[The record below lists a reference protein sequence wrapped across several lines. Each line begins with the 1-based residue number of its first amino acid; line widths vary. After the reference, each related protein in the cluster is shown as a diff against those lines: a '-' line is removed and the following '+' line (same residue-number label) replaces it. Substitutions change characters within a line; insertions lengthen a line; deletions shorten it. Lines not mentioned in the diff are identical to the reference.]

1 MVMHKKRSI
10 EVHLEFFLL
19 SLTCLS
25 AMSLTLPSVF
35 ADESTVDV
43 VTINVSS
50 SCTLSATGTG
60 SHTATVGNGQTVSD
74 IGTTNLNVICNDN
87 SGYAIYA
94 IGYTDDVHGKTVLT
108 NPALGSANDIIT
120 ASSVT
125 AGTSSWAMKLAS
137 TAGTYTPTIVSDYA
151 SYHAVPEEYTKVAY
165 YAASTDAGANAVG
178 SSLSTTYRA
187 YVSQTQ
193 PAGRYVG
200 QVKYTLVHP
209 NGEFPMPNNLVGVTL
224 RFNEEIDLDSISA
237 IIPNVHYYDDHSLRF
252 AVKMT
257 VADVC
262 VANEI
267 YDSSIATWSQLVDAL
282 PDYLASL
289 GATNIQSD
297 MEIINKDQ
305 DYAYVEYYGLLPWS
319 QYSDGNIDR
328 LDFWENGYAR
338 WSYLPAA
345 IGQMSFTIQNES
357 YSFSSLEEL
366 LMWSGYQAWLGEAYS
381 SDYQWGIWPSD
392 PPFRTITIYGG
403 SDATDPTF
411 IQWLSDNATLLYIED
426 SPANK
431 TWTFNEYAPSDSAM
445 RWDVSG
451 SIYSNSYTAYHFD
464 YIIASTAYGVPYWT
478 FYYYDATEPYTAGDG
493 FIYLP
498 EGAVIPEYNIDYPI
512 GWGFGNINNPT
523 QFSQVSPPTIT
534 LQGGEDLYNPAFM
547 SWLRENATSN

>member
-1 MVMHKKRSI
+1 MYSKNRILNALAGV
-10 EVHLEFFLL
+10 LL
-19 SLTCLS
+19 SMVSFSVLI
-25 AMSLTLPSVF
+25 LTLPSAKASDSV
-35 ADESTVDV
+35 VDN
-43 VTINVSS
+43 VTIDVPVSCS
-50 SCTLSATGTG
+50 MSATGNT
-60 SHTATVGNGQTVSD
+60 SHNATVQNGATVSD
-74 IGTTNLNVICNDN
+74 IGTTNIKVICNDN

-94 IGYTDDVHGKTVLT
+94 IGYTDDTYGKTVLT
-108 NPALGSANDIIT
+108 SSTLGSTHDIIT
-120 ASSVT
+120 SSTVT
-125 AGTSSWAMKLAS
+125 TGTSSWAMKLTS
-137 TAGTYTPTIVSDYA
+137 QTGTYAPTIITDYA
-151 SYHAVPEEYTKVAY
+151 SYHAVPQEYTKVAY
-165 YAASTDAGANAVG
+165 HISSTDTGTNATG
-178 SSLSTTYRA
+178 SNLTTTYRT
-187 YVSQTQ
+187 YISQTQ
-193 PAGRYVG
+193 PAGTYVG

-267 YDSSIATWSQLVDAL
+267 YDSGIATWSQLVDAL
-282 PDYLASL
+282 PDYLTSL

-426 SPANK
+426 SPASK
-431 TWTFNEYAPSDSAM
+431 EWTFNEFTPSDPNL
-445 RWDVSG
+445 RWDVAG
-451 SIYSNSYTAYHFD
+451 TVYNEQYTAYSFGSID
-464 YIIASTAYGVPYWT
+464 TNTDYGVPIWS
-478 FYYYDATEPYTAGDG
+478 FYYSNIEAPYTNGDGFVYLPEDLNIPEYGINYTAG
-493 FIYLP
+493 
-498 EGAVIPEYNIDYPI
+498 
-512 GWGFGNINNPT
+512 WHFGNTHSPT
-523 QFSQVSPPTIT
+523 QFVRVSPPTIT
-534 LQGGEDLYNPAFM
+534 LQGGEDLYNPAFI